1 MPPIDTLPSQFCWT
15 KFGTEAGDEVDAIRA
30 RKESER
36 RSGGGLFYWG
46 IGNSVG
52 PSLRLLVSQ
61 VREPEVLFTPMLSRP
76 AYLDVNP
83 ASVASWRFGVGLDG
97 VPHAL
102 RTGVV
107 TSKSPV
113 VNRARRHFALVCH
126 SEDRL
131 DVDLDYEG
139 FTSSS
144 VVNLRTGAQ
153 VGSSQVTSIVR
164 RVPELG
170 GGRPYRVAFRARL
183 VAPYF
188 LTLTSSSEPLG
199 ECESALPMQDALW
212 A

>member
-76 AYLDVNP
+76 GELDVNP
-83 ASVASWRFGVGLDG
+83 PRVSSWRFGVGLDG

-102 RTGVV
+102 RAGVV
-107 TSKSPV
+107 TSRSPME
-113 VNRARRHFALVCH
+113 NRPRRHFALVCH
-126 SEDRL
+126 SGDRI
-131 DVDLDYEG
+131 DVDVNCEE
-139 FTSSS
+139 FTSGS

-153 VGSSQVTSIVR
+153 VGSSQVTSVVR
-164 RVPELG
+164 RIPETG
-170 GGRPYRVAFRARL
+170 GGRSYRVAFRARL
-183 VAPYF
+183 VPPYF
-188 LTLTSSSEPLG
+188 LTLVPSRESSGDRER
-199 ECESALPMQDALW
+199 ALPMQDALW